1 MLGVAWASQDLPEV
15 VEQMGGVIVNDSDGN
30 IDQKAEMF
38 ARLLGRCQRKVFLY
52 ALGLIHNAADAEE
65 VLQET
70 NVVLWRKF
78 DEYQPG
84 SSFESW
90 ACRVAYFEALKYREK
105 ISRER
110 RVFSMNL
117 VETLAEEAEKLAD
130 EFDDRRDALEG
141 CLTKLREVD
150 RTLVLRR
157 YQPGGSTRRLAEA
170 SGRSVQGTRKSLHR
184 IRMTLLECIQRTLA
198 AEGRR

>member
-1 MLGVAWASQDLPEV
+1 M
-15 VEQMGGVIVNDSDGN
+15 NDSDRNSDRKGE
-30 IDQKAEMF
+30 AF

-52 ALGLIHNAADAEE
+52 VLGLIHNAADAEE
-65 VLQET
+65 ILQET

-84 SSFESW
+84 TSFESW
-90 ACRVAYFEALKYREK
+90 ACRVAYFEVLKCRER
-105 ISRER
+105 IARER
-110 RVFSMNL
+110 RIFSSEL
-117 VETLAEEAEKLAD
+117 VETLADEAETLAD
-130 EFDDRRDALEG
+130 QFDDRRDALEG

-157 YQPGGSTRRLAEA
+157 YQPGATTRRLAEA

-198 AEGRR
+198 TEERR

>member
-1 MLGVAWASQDLPEV
+1 MRHTVDAGMTGGGSCRGVASVSNSNQDSNE
-15 VEQMGGVIVNDSDGN
+15 
-30 IDQKAEMF
+30 KAELF

-78 DEYQPG
+78 DEYEHG
-84 SSFESW
+84 TSFESW
-90 ACRVAYFEALKYREK
+90 ACRVAYFEVLKYREK
-105 ISRER
+105 SARQR
-110 RVFSMNL
+110 RVFGVSL
-117 VETLAEEAEKLAD
+117 VETLAAEAEEVAD

-141 CLTKLREVD
+141 CLTKLRDVD
-150 RTLVLRR
+150 RTLVLQR
-157 YQPGGSTRRLAEA
+157 YQPGASTRGLAE
-170 SGRSVQGTRKSLHR
+170 SMGRSVQGTRKSLHR
-184 IRMTLLECIQRTLA
+184 IRTTLLECIQRTLA

>member
-1 MLGVAWASQDLPEV
+1 MD
-15 VEQMGGVIVNDSDGN
+15 DSDSN

-52 ALGLIHNAADAEE
+52 ALGLIHNAADAED

-84 SSFESW
+84 TSFESW
-90 ACRVAYFEALKYREK
+90 ACRVAYFEVLKCRERVA
-105 ISRER
+105 RER
-110 RVFSMNL
+110 RVFSGHL
-117 VETLAEEAEKLAD
+117 VDTLAQDAEKLAD

-141 CLTKLREVD
+141 CLTKLRDVD
-150 RTLVLRR
+150 RTLVLKR
-157 YQPGGSTRRLAEA
+157 YRPGANTRGLAEA
-170 SGRSVQGTRKSLHR
+170 TGRSVQGTRKSLHR
-184 IRMTLLECIQRTLA
+184 IRMTLLECIERTLA

>member
-1 MLGVAWASQDLPEV
+1 MS
-15 VEQMGGVIVNDSDGN
+15 DSDRN

-65 VLQET
+65 ILQET

-84 SSFESW
+84 TSFESW
-90 ACRVAYFEALKYREK
+90 ACRVAYFEVLKCREK
-105 ISRER
+105 IARER
-110 RVFSMNL
+110 RVFSTQL
-117 VETLAEEAEKLAD
+117 VETLAEDAEEVSQ
-130 EFDDRRDALEG
+130 EFDDRRNALEG
-141 CLTKLREVD
+141 CLTKLREAD
-150 RTLVLRR
+150 RTLVLKR
-157 YQPGGSTRRLAEA
+157 YQPGATTRGLAEA